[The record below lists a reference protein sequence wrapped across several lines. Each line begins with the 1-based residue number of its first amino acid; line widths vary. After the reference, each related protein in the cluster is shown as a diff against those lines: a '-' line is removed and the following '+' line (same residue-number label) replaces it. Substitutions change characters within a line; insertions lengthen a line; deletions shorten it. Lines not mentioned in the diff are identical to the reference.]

1 MLMDEGALEAQYIPI
16 TATLKRPPPPVM
28 ARRIDLPASD
38 LGFATPPVAVSISF
52 FPLPRGWSLVAMS
65 PPAKPPA
72 VARWLEPYGPR
83 LITIA
88 PGLSPKILR
97 ATFDTLPPA
106 WQQVL
111 DAVIVRYLE
120 IKPDGSASLFIEDTP
135 DKVESFVAAIHSA
148 VPEARSRKTLSG
160 EGPVRLTA
168 RQVEVMALAVAL
180 GYYEIPHKITLR
192 TLAKKVALSVGAAS
206 ELLRRGEALIIS
218 NYMDSLSQ
226 SVWRDEME
234 GPLKVEE
241 RSASPPD
248 DRRPDLS

>member
-1 MLMDEGALEAQYIPI
+1 MLINEEPLQAHHIPI
-16 TATLKRPPPPVM
+16 TETLKRPAPPVM
-28 ARRIDLPASD
+28 ARRIDLPASE
-38 LGFATPPVAVSISF
+38 LGFSSPPVAVSLSF
-52 FPLPRGWSLVAMS
+52 FPLAKGWSLVARS
-65 PPAKPPA
+65 PPAKPAA

-88 PGLSPKILR
+88 PGLSPKVLR

-106 WQQVL
+106 WQQFL
-111 DAVIVRYLE
+111 DAVIVHYLE

-135 DKVESFVAAIHSA
+135 DKVESFIASIQSA
-148 VPEARSRKTLSG
+148 VPDARSRKTLAG
-160 EGPVRLTA
+160 AGPVRLTA
-168 RQVEVMALAVAL
+168 RQIEVMALAVAL

-226 SVWRDEME
+226 SVWRNEME

-241 RSASPPD
+241 RPPSPPD
-248 DRRPDLS
+248 DRRPRLS